1 MGGPFIRC
9 SGAEGGRFP
18 SPESSTGPEST
29 GLYSHYSWQTAPD
42 ASRSLYNVLGD
53 ELRKERLK
61 AKLTQEELAARAKVS
76 RNYVSLLE
84 LNEKSPT
91 VQMLFR
97 LCRVL
102 SVRPSA
108 LIARVEPRDGR

>member
-1 MGGPFIRC
+1 M
-9 SGAEGGRFP
+9 
-18 SPESSTGPEST
+18 
-29 GLYSHYSWQTAPD
+29 
-42 ASRSLYNVLGD
+42 LGE

-91 VQMLFR
+91 VQMLLR

-102 SVRPSA
+102 RIRPST
-108 LIARVEPRDGR
+108 LIARIEDRRSQ

>member
-1 MGGPFIRC
+1 M
-9 SGAEGGRFP
+9 
-18 SPESSTGPEST
+18 
-29 GLYSHYSWQTAPD
+29 
-42 ASRSLYNVLGD
+42 LGD